1 MATSTKMFFIT
12 QLGERLKENERVAQ
26 RSEAEARDAARDG
39 ATEQEKR
46 EDGRVT
52 LEFGSL
58 AKAQAVRV
66 RKAQEELGA
75 LARFVNSGLKAFRRE
90 GPIGLGAMID
100 VSIESE
106 AGAYEER
113 TLLLLP
119 VGAGNELTGPGGDG
133 YLSVITPASPAGK
146 ALLGRR
152 AGETVELMARDEA
165 RTWTV
170 LEVA

>member
-12 QLGERLKENERVAQ
+12 QLGERLKESERVAQ
-26 RSEAEARDAARDG
+26 RSEAEAREAARG
-39 ATEQEKR
+39 VATEQEKR

-58 AKAQAVRV
+58 ARGQAARA
-66 RKAQEELGA
+66 RKAQEELSE
-75 LARFVNSGLKAFRRE
+75 LARFVNKGLPTFTRQSA
-90 GPIGLGAMID
+90 IGVGAMID
-100 VSIESE
+100 VSIENDE
-106 AGAYEER
+106 GAYEER

-133 YLSVITPASPAGK
+133 FLSVITPASPAGK

-152 AGETVELMARDEA
+152 AGESIELSARDEA